1 MQLVLDANEYIFAF
15 GLAKEFSCERVV
27 SCIAENPSLH
37 ILRICRTI
45 IGEVCSHL
53 APEDFAKFIKL
64 IIALTTIDEDFLI
77 PFEIVFKYESEGFK
91 PADAFIA
98 AYAEYVGAD
107 ILVSENRHFLTHH
120 SSLPFKILTAEK
132 CLNLIRHPLK

>member
-1 MQLVLDANEYIFAF
+1 MQLVLDTNEYIFAF
-15 GLAKEFSCERVV
+15 GLAREPSCERLV

-45 IGEVCSHL
+45 IGEVRNHL

-64 IIALTTIDEDFLI
+64 IITLTTIDEDFLI
-77 PFEIVFKYESEGFK
+77 PFEIVFKYEAMDFK

-107 ILVSENRHFLTHH
+107 ALVSENRHFLVHH
-120 SSLPFKILTAEK
+120 SALPFKVLTAQI
-132 CLNLIRHPLK
+132 CLSLIRHPLK